1 MSLSFLSPAAGL
13 VGLVAVLAILVLRS
27 AVRRSDALCA
37 ALGLDPDRRRRT
49 LREAA
54 PLVAL
59 ALLLS
64 LAAAQP
70 VLSTRQAREG
80 REGVQVVTV
89 VDVTR
94 SMLARRTPTSP
105 TRLDR
110 ARAFSKEVRA
120 GLTDLEFGVA
130 SITDRVLPHLFPT
143 LGVNA
148 FAATIDRAIGI
159 ERPPPDR
166 NARRATALG
175 TIADMARLHFFEPGS
190 FRRIAL
196 VVTDGETVPVDLASF
211 RTRIVNGRVA
221 VIFVHVWRHDEKVFE
236 NGDTVNAEYQPDPTS
251 IRSLRRIAGAVD
263 GGLYVEGQAREVIAE
278 IERLAGDGPSVPRG
292 RELRSVALAPHLAAA
307 AFLPLLLLLRR
318 RNL

>member
-1 MSLSFLSPAAGL
+1 M
-13 VGLVAVLAILVLRS
+13 LALLALRT
-27 AVRRSDALCA
+27 AVRRSDALAA
-37 ALGLDPDRRRRT
+37 ALGLAPDRRRRT
-49 LREAA
+49 LREAL

-70 VLSTRQAREG
+70 VLSTRQPREG
-80 REGVQVVTV
+80 REGVEVIAV

-94 SMLARRTPTSP
+94 SMLARRAPSEP

-110 ARAFSKEVRA
+110 ARAIGKEVRA
-120 GLTDLEFGVA
+120 QLPEIEFGIA

-143 LGVNA
+143 LGINS

-159 ERPPPDR
+159 ERPPADR

-175 TIADMARLHFFEPGS
+175 AIADMARLHFFEPATE
-190 FRRIAL
+190 RRIVL
-196 VVTDGETVPVDLASF
+196 VLSDGETVPVDLASF

-221 VIFVHVWRHDEKVFE
+221 TIFVHVWRHDERVFE
-236 NGDTVNAEYQPDPTS
+236 NRDAASAAYQPDPTS
-251 IRSLRRIAGAVD
+251 VRSLRRIAGAVD
-263 GGLYVEGQAREVIAE
+263 GGLYTEGETAEIVAE
-278 IERLAGDGPSVPRG
+278 IERLAGRGSSVSHG
-292 RELRSVALAPHLAAA
+292 SELKSIAIAPHVAAA
-307 AFLPLLLLLRR
+307 AFLPLLVVLRR